1 MNYSRLRSGEKYI
14 SLSSLFLCLLLFLSA
29 GFGDAS
35 LLAQQNQLN
44 QEVQDTTRKSVLKL
58 EDISSVPWEKRKA
71 SPFFLDMPSNYKRT
85 AIYDPERNE
94 YILYTRVVELDY
106 RLPVR
111 MSPEEFRKYEYERS
125 MRDYWQSRIT
135 GQEGA
140 YRSGLIPQIEVG
152 GEAFD
157 KVFGSNVINIV
168 PQGSAELI
176 FGINVSHTEN
186 PALSERLRTIP
197 TFDFQQK
204 IQMNVTG
211 TIGDKMQLGIN
222 YNTDAMFEFENRT
235 KLEYSGKEDEILK
248 KVEAGDV
255 TLPLPG
261 TLITGSYSLFGLKT
275 EMQFG
280 KLTVTAVASQQKGES
295 QVIDVRGGAQLQDF
309 EMRAD
314 EYEANKHFFLS
325 QYFRDIYDE
334 ALRTLPIVSSG
345 INIER
350 IEVWIT
356 NKTSRFDEASNR
368 NILAFMDLA
377 ENELH
382 VFNPVPSF
390 QAVPGSLPYPAN
402 GANQLYNS
410 VLSNYAG
417 IRNIAQATGALEPL
431 YPDFQ
436 IGRDYE
442 KIENARRLNDREF
455 TVNRQL
461 GYISLNIA
469 LNTDEVLAVA
479 YEYTMGGEVFKVGEL
494 STDGISAPDAL
505 VLKLLKGTTLSPRLP
520 TWKLMMKNV
529 YSLGSGRI
537 ERKDFQLNILYQD
550 DASGNALNYLPDGN
564 LSDQILL
571 QVLGFDNLNTQLDR
585 EPDDAFDFIEG
596 ITVNSDR
603 GRIMFPMLE
612 PFGSYLASKITDPR
626 LVAKYVFRE
635 LYDSTQTVAKQIAE
649 KNKFLIQGE
658 YASSSGSEIRLNVA
672 NIPQGAVKVTAGG
685 VPLTENIDYTV
696 DYFGGS
702 VSIINSALIESQT
715 PIQVSLESNQF
726 FGFQTKTLVGAHLN
740 YQVSNNFN
748 IGGTILHLNERP
760 YTQKVTFGEEP
771 ISNTIMGLNTS
782 YRTESRF
789 LTKAIDALP
798 FIDTKA
804 PSSVSFFGEFARLY
818 PGHSKAISS
827 AGNSYID
834 DFEASEIPLDIKSFH
849 AWVLASIPQG
859 QNLLFPEA
867 RLNNDLASGF
877 NRARIAW
884 YVIDPLFLRN
894 GSATP
899 DHIKRDPDTQS
910 SHFVREIFET
920 EIFPFKESPSGIP
933 TNIAVLNVAYYPAER
948 GPYNYDTWPGSYSA
962 GINEDGLLSNPS
974 TRWGGIMR
982 EIITS
987 DFEAANIQ
995 YIKFW
1000 LMDPYV
1006 DSINHGGGDLYFNLG
1021 NISEDILRDSRKSFE
1036 HGLPGSPD
1044 IKDVD
1049 TTAWGRVP
1057 TIQAVVHAFDNDPE
1071 ARRYQDV
1078 GLDGLSNADEVS
1090 FFADYLQK
1098 AGQIVRPEVLD
1109 ILMRDPS
1116 DDDFKY
1122 FRGSEYDRLQ
1132 AGILERYK
1140 RYNGVEGN
1148 SPTSE
1153 MSQESYPTSGSTM
1166 PDMEDINRDNTLSE
1180 TESYYQ
1186 YRVSLRPEDMV
1197 VGSNYIVDEIEYTAT
1212 LANGTKSKVKWFQF
1226 KVPVTDYERVVG
1238 PIRDFKSIRFIRMFL
1253 HDFDE
1258 AVILRFAKLDL
1269 VRAEWRKYNISF
1281 MEGGERITTPES
1293 TDGTFD
1299 ISSVSIEENAGKE
1312 PVNYVLPPGFDR
1324 VVDPQNPQLRQLNEQ
1339 SMVLKV
1345 QNLEDGDARAAFKN
1359 VNLDI
1364 RQYRRL
1370 RMEVHGEALIGQ
1382 PLEDGELTV
1391 FVRIGSD
1398 YKGNFYEY
1406 EIPLKLTPPGRYNN
1420 DIDAQ
1425 RAIVWPEENS
1435 FNIDLSVFQDAKQER
1450 NRAMQDPG
1458 SSLSVSDVFIY
1469 PYAGHRISVSGN
1481 PNLSNVKVIMVGVRN
1496 PIKTRGISADD
1507 GTPKSGEVWVNELR
1521 LSDFVEDG
1529 GWAANAHLQARLA
1542 DLGSIDFVGQT
1553 STPGWGS
1560 IDKKVNERSK
1570 EEVMRYDASSNVE
1583 LGRFFPE
1590 KIGVRLPVYMGYS
1603 ESRIKPQYNPL
1614 DPDIPLDNALKE
1626 AASREERDSIRSM
1639 AEDLSRRKTLT
1650 VSNAGITA
1658 RGEKPHVWD
1667 IANFSVNYTYS
1678 EIYRSN
1684 IKTELDL
1691 EKLYRGG
1698 LNYDYEA
1705 RPKNFTPFSNM
1716 KIFNAPVFRAVKDFN
1731 FYLFPRNISIRT
1743 DLSRYY
1749 NELKTRNINN
1759 PFLKIKP
1766 TFRKDFEWTR
1776 YYDIKYDITRQLKV
1790 DFTAT
1795 NIARID
1801 EPAGGVD
1808 RERYAYNY
1816 STWRDSVMSNLAGF
1830 GRTVNYNHFININY
1844 TLPVNKIPL
1853 LGWISANTR
1862 YGSNYNWLAGPVFHD
1877 TLNINLGNTI
1887 KNRSDL
1893 TLTATGSLTTLYG
1906 KSQFLKKIENNTRP
1920 GAPKPNAGIETVNY
1934 SRGNNTFRSGQRR
1947 FIVHNLKTRDVT
1959 VKVVKADGTPL
1970 NGRLE
1975 ILSETRIAFTATE
1988 DAENVTVDVEGRI
2001 VRNRNPFVV
2010 GGEYLIRALIG
2021 IRSISLTYRMED
2033 GQILPGYLPG
2043 TDYFGSSSMNNILA
2057 PGVGFITGYNDRGFF
2072 DRAASY
2078 GWITTDTLINVP
2090 AIANTATT
2098 FTLRGTIEPFPGLR
2112 IDMNAERRFAESVS
2126 SYFRADRYGNFP
2138 DSTRNTVFTG
2148 NYSMTIISW
2157 GTAFE
2162 KISKDNDYVSETFEN
2177 FRSNALV
2184 ISQRRADIRSGFDP
2198 AYNPDI
2204 DPATGNPVEGGYK
2217 SGYGNTSREV
2227 LIPAFLA
2234 AYTKGDPNK
2243 VTLDP
2248 FPSAMKMMPNWR
2260 INFDG
2265 LSRFAFIQRYF
2276 RSINLNH
2283 QYRSTYTIGSYTTNL
2298 AYAEGEDGISRIRD
2312 LQSNFI
2318 PSFDINI
2325 ITISEQFSPLINV
2338 DMNWKNSLTTRIE
2351 LKKQRTV
2358 TLNLTS
2364 NQIADV
2370 RNDEFI
2376 VGLGYRFS
2384 DVQIV
2389 VRSAGVQRPLRSDLT
2404 VRLDMALR
2412 DNKTMARK
2420 LIESVNQPV
2429 AGQKMLRV
2437 GLTADYVLSDRF
2449 NLQVFAD
2456 HSRNNPFVA
2465 NTFPTSNTN
2474 AGFSLRFTLV
2484 Q

>member
-1 MNYSRLRSGEKYI
+1 MRPGERNI
-14 SLSSLFLCLLLFLSA
+14 SLLSFSFCLLLLISS
-29 GFGDAS
+29 GAS
-35 LLAQQNQLN
+35 SIVHGAVPQVAQS
-44 QEVQDTTRKSVLKL
+44 QDTTRRSMLKL
-58 EDISSVPWEKRKA
+58 DDIPSVPWDKKSQ
-71 SPFFLDMPSNYKRT
+71 SPFYLNMPSNYREQV
-85 AIYDPERNE
+85 IYDPEKNE
-94 YILYTRVVELDY
+94 YVIYRKVGDLDY

-111 MSPEEFRKYEYERS
+111 MSPADFRKYEYDRA
-125 MRDYWQSRIT
+125 MRDYWASRVM

-140 YRSGLIPQIEVG
+140 YRSGLIPQIELG

-211 TIGDKMQLGIN
+211 SIGDKMQLGIN

-280 KLTVTAVASQQKGES
+280 KLTVTTVASQQKGES
-295 QVIDVRGGAQLQDF
+295 QVIDVRGGAQLQEF
-309 EMRAD
+309 EIRAD

-325 QYFRDIYDE
+325 QYFRDTYDE
-334 ALRTLPIVSSG
+334 SLKTLPLVSSG

-350 IEVWIT
+350 IEIWIT

-377 ENELH
+377 ENEAH
-382 VFNPVPSF
+382 IYNEVPVF
-390 QAVPGSLPYPAN
+390 QALPGSAPYPDN
-402 GANQLYNS
+402 VANQLYERI
-410 VLSNYAG
+410 LSDYSG
-417 IRNIAQATGALEPL
+417 VRNIDQATATLEPL
-431 YPDFQ
+431 YPGFQ

-442 KIENARRLNDREF
+442 KIENARRLNEREY

-469 LNTDEVLAVA
+469 LNSDEVLAVA
-479 YEYTMGGEVFKVGEL
+479 YEYTIGGKVYKVGEL

-520 TWKLMMKNV
+520 TWNLMMKNI
-529 YSLGSGRI
+529 YTLGSGRI
-537 ERKDFQLNILYQD
+537 ESRDFDLHILYQD
-550 DASGNALNYLPDGN
+550 DATGNAVNYMPEGN
-564 LSDQILL
+564 LSEQILL
-571 QVLGFDNLNTQLDR
+571 QVLRLDNLNSQLDR
-585 EPDDAFDFIEG
+585 EPDGVFDFIEE
-596 ITVNSDR
+596 ITVSSNR
-603 GRIMFPMLE
+603 GRIIFPVLE
-612 PFGSYLASKITDPR
+612 PFGSYLESKITDPR
-626 LVAKYVFRE
+626 VAAKYVFRE

-649 KNKFLIQGE
+649 KNKFLLRGE
-658 YASSSGSEIRLNVA
+658 YSSSSGSEIRLNVA

-696 DYFGGS
+696 DYFGGA
-702 VSIINSALIESQT
+702 VNIINSALIESQT

-726 FGFQTKTLVGAHLN
+726 FGFQTKTLVGTHLD
-740 YQVSNNFN
+740 YRISNNFN
-748 IGGTILHLNERP
+748 VGATILHLNERP
-760 YTQKVTFGEEP
+760 YTQKVNFGEEP
-771 ISNTIMGLNTS
+771 ISNTILGLNTS
-782 YRTESRF
+782 YRTESRL
-789 LTKAIDALP
+789 LTRAIDKLP
-798 FIDTKA
+798 FIETKA
-804 PSSVSFFGEFARLY
+804 PSSVNFFGEVARLY
-818 PGHSKAISS
+818 PGHSRAISN

-849 AWVLASIPQG
+849 AWVMASIPQG
-859 QNLLFPEA
+859 QNLMFPEA
-867 RLNNDLASGF
+867 QLNNDISSGF
-877 NRARIAW
+877 NRARISW
-884 YVIDPLFLRN
+884 YVVDPLFLRN

-899 DHIKRDPDTQS
+899 DHIKADPDLQS

-933 TNIAVLNVAYYPAER
+933 TNIAVLNVAYYPFER
-948 GPYNYDTWPGSYSA
+948 GPYNFDTWPGSYSA
-962 GINEDGLLSNPS
+962 GISPEGLLNNPAS
-974 TRWGGIMR
+974 RWGGIMR

-1000 LMDPYV
+1000 LMDPFV
-1006 DSINHGGGDLYFNLG
+1006 ENSTHTGGDLFFNLG
-1021 NISEDILRDSRKSFE
+1021 NISEDILKDSRKSFE

-1044 IKDVD
+1044 IKNVD

-1078 GLDGLSNADEVS
+1078 GVDGLSNSDEAA
-1090 FFADYLQK
+1090 FFADFLQQ
-1098 AGQIVRPEVLD
+1098 AGLIVQPEVLEN
-1109 ILMRDPS
+1109 LFRDPS
-1116 DDDFKY
+1116 GDDFRY

-1132 AGILERYK
+1132 TGILERYK
-1140 RYNGVEGN
+1140 RYNGMEGN

-1153 MSQESYPTSGSTM
+1153 MSQESYPTTGSTM

-1212 LANGTKSKVKWFQF
+1212 LANGDKSPVKWYQF
-1226 KVPVTDYERVVG
+1226 KVPITDYERIVG
-1238 PIRDFKSIRFIRMFL
+1238 PIRDFKSIRFVRMFL
-1253 HDFDE
+1253 RDFDE
-1258 AVILRFAKLDL
+1258 EVILRFAKLDL

-1281 MEGGERITTPES
+1281 MEGGERITTPEPVDPS
-1293 TDGTFD
+1293 FD

-1345 QNLEDGDARAAFKN
+1345 QALEDGDARAAFKN
-1359 VNLDI
+1359 VSLDV

-1370 RMEVHGEALIGQ
+1370 RMEVHGEALIGE
-1382 PLEDGELTV
+1382 PLQDGELTV
-1391 FVRIGSD
+1391 FIRIGSD

-1406 EIPLKLTPPGRYNN
+1406 EIPLRLTPPGRYSN
-1420 DIDAQ
+1420 DNDAQ
-1425 RAIVWPEENS
+1425 RAIVWPDENA
-1435 FNIDLSVFQDAKQER
+1435 FNIDLSVFQEAKQAR
-1450 NRAMQDPG
+1450 NREMAEPG
-1458 SSLSVSDVFIY
+1458 SSLSVSDVYVF
-1469 PYAGHRISVSGN
+1469 PYGEHRISVSGN
-1481 PNLSNVKVIMVGVRN
+1481 PNLSNVRVIMVGIRN
-1496 PIKTRGISADD
+1496 PIKTRGISFDD
-1507 GTPKSGEVWVNELR
+1507 GLPKSGEVWINELR

-1529 GWAANAHLQARLA
+1529 GWAANAHLQTRLA

-1570 EEVMRYDASSNVE
+1570 ENVIRYDASSNIE

-1590 KIGVRLPVYMGYS
+1590 KAGVRLPVYMGYS

-1614 DPDIPLDNALKE
+1614 DPDIPLDVALRE
-1626 AASREERDSIRSM
+1626 AATKEERDSIRSIS
-1639 AEDLSRRKTLT
+1639 EDFSRRKTLT

-1658 RGEKPHVWD
+1658 RGEKPRPWD
-1667 IANFSVNYTYS
+1667 IANLSVNYTYS
-1678 EIYRSN
+1678 EIYQSD
-1684 IKTELDL
+1684 IKTEIDL
-1691 EKLYRGG
+1691 EKMYRGG
-1698 LNYDYEA
+1698 INYDYSA
-1705 RPKNFTPFSNM
+1705 TPKNIAPFGSI
-1716 KIFNAPVFRAVKDFN
+1716 KLFNSQVFRAIKDFN
-1731 FYLFPRNISIRT
+1731 FYLFPRSISIRS
-1743 DLSRYY
+1743 DISRFY
-1749 NELKTRNINN
+1749 NERKTRNISN
-1759 PFLKIKP
+1759 PFLKVTP

-1776 YYDIKYDITRQLKV
+1776 YYDVKYDVTRQLKV

-1808 RERYAYNY
+1808 RDRYTYNY
-1816 STWRDSVMSNLAGF
+1816 SVWRDSVMKNLAGF
-1830 GRTVNYNHFININY
+1830 GRTVNYNHFINVNYNLPINK
-1844 TLPVNKIPL
+1844 LPL
-1853 LGWISANTR
+1853 LTWMTGNLR
-1862 YGSNYNWLAGPVFHD
+1862 YGTNYNWLAGPLFAD
-1877 TLNINLGNTI
+1877 SLNINLGNTI

-1893 TLTATGSLTTLYG
+1893 NLTIQGNFSTLYG
-1906 KSQFLKKIENNTRP
+1906 KSDFLKKIENNTRP
-1920 GAPKPNAGIETVNY
+1920 GAPKPNAGIETVAY
-1934 SRGNNTFRSGQRR
+1934 TRDNNTFRAGQRR
-1947 FIVHNLKTRDVT
+1947 FVVHNLRTRDVT
-1959 VKVVKADGTPL
+1959 VKMMKADGSQL

-1975 ILSETRIAFTATE
+1975 ILSESRVAFTANE
-1988 DAENVTVDVEGRI
+1988 DAENVRVIVEGRI
-2001 VRNRNPFVV
+2001 ARKRNPFII
-2010 GGEYLIRALIG
+2010 GGEYFLRALMG
-2021 IRSISLTYRMED
+2021 IRNINITYRTED

-2043 TDYFGSSSMNNILA
+2043 TEFFGSTRTGDILS
-2057 PGVGFITGYNDRGFF
+2057 PGFGFITGYHDRDFF
-2072 DRAASY
+2072 DKAAAY
-2078 GWITTDTLINVP
+2078 GWLTTDTLLNIP
-2090 AIANTATT
+2090 AVSTSATT
-2098 FTLRGTIEPFPGLR
+2098 LTLRSQVEPFPGFR
-2112 IDMNAERRFAESVS
+2112 IDLNAERRFAESVS
-2126 SYFRADRYGNFP
+2126 SYYRADRYGNFP
-2138 DSTRNTVFTG
+2138 DSTRNRVFSG
-2148 NYSMTIISW
+2148 NFSISIISW
-2157 GTAFE
+2157 GSAFE
-2162 KISKDNDYVSETFEN
+2162 KIDKETDYVSPAFEA
-2177 FRSNALV
+2177 FRNNTV
-2184 ISQRRADIRSGFDP
+2184 IISRRQAEARQGFDQL
-2198 AYNPDI
+2198 YDPDT
-2204 DPATGNPVEGGYK
+2204 DPVTGLPMEGDYK
-2217 SGYGNTSREV
+2217 SGYGLTSREV
-2227 LIPAFLA
+2227 LIPAFFA
-2234 AYTKGDPNK
+2234 AYTRGDPEK
-2243 VTLDP
+2243 VPLDP
-2248 FPSAMKMMPNWR
+2248 FPSVLHMMPNWR

-2265 LSRFAFIQRYF
+2265 LSRFALVQKVFT
-2276 RSINLNH
+2276 SINLNH

-2298 AYAEGEDGISRIRD
+2298 AYDIGDDGVNRIRD
-2312 LQSNFI
+2312 LQNNYI
-2318 PSFDINI
+2318 PAFDINI

-2338 DMNWKNSLTTRIE
+2338 DMNWKNSLTTRVE
-2351 LKKQRTV
+2351 LKKSRTV
-2358 TLNLTS
+2358 SLNLSS
-2364 NQIADV
+2364 NQIADI
-2370 RNDEFI
+2370 RNDEFV
-2376 VGLGYRFS
+2376 VGVGYRFS
-2384 DVQIV
+2384 DVEIV
-2389 VRSAGVQRPLRSDLT
+2389 VRSAGVQRPLKSDLT
-2404 VRLDMALR
+2404 VRFDLAFR

-2437 GLTADYVLSDRF
+2437 GATADYVLSDRF
-2449 NLQVFAD
+2449 NLQIFAD
-2456 HSRNNPFVA
+2456 HTRNNPFVA